1 MEKNPAPLDNQD
13 EKVVHLQLD
22 ASFFFERAVRSLNR
36 QRYDKAIK
44 YFRLAMEKEPDNAA
58 NYCNFAG
65 ILAELGRYKESNQM
79 LEMVIYQIDPTLYEC
94 LFYMASNAT
103 NMGDFETAED
113 YLLEYVSHEPD
124 GEYVEEA
131 EDLLYMISF
140 ELGRPPREPEPEPEP
155 IKLPAHIRK
164 QNQARHHLEEGRFSQ
179 AIPLLEELVA
189 QEPHGLT
196 ARNQLV
202 LAYYDMGRLE
212 EAIQCMEQ
220 VLEIDSSHLHTLCN
234 LAILSHHRNETKQ
247 RQLLLQALR
256 KLVPLQHEH
265 AYTLATTMGIL
276 GEHQMAYRW
285 FYRLLQTAKSPAASL
300 YHYAAVAAYNTGRI
314 REALTYWEE
323 ATAIDA
329 HAYAPSFYSEQV
341 QAWLNQG
348 RSSESN
354 PVIPYQY
361 HLSFAEEMFKTDA
374 WKPHPHLLTELQVD
388 PLFRSSIFQALH
400 QGDRHTKR
408 QVLHLLGWIHDQEVE
423 QALRQFLLR
432 PEEDEE
438 LKQIALLILHHMGE
452 ELPLPVWMHAPKG
465 EVVALAAKP
474 SLPTSWQQVI
484 QCCLQKIKE
493 YDSDP
498 SREMEKSLQKVQV
511 KWSERDHNLLPPVG
525 KVEAWA
531 AALEYIVAKRHGIK
545 VTQREVS
552 QKYHIAISTLAK
564 HVKQLTP
571 VAQNLLHELGSP

>member
-1 MEKNPAPLDNQD
+1 MEKNPSPLDNQD

-44 YFRLAMEKEPDNAA
+44 YFRLAMEKEPDNTA

-65 ILAELGRYKESNQM
+65 ILAELGRYEESNEM
-79 LEMVIYQIDPTLYEC
+79 LEIVVYQIDPTLYEC
-94 LFYMASNAT
+94 LFYMANNAA

-113 YLLEYVSHEPD
+113 YLLAYLSHEPD

-155 IKLPAHIRK
+155 VKLPAHIRK
-164 QNQARHHLEEGRFSQ
+164 QHQARHHLEEGRFAQ

-189 QEPHGLT
+189 QEPHFLT

-202 LAYYDMGRLE
+202 LAYYYMGRLE
-212 EAIQCMEQ
+212 EAMQCMEQ
-220 VLEIDSSHLHTLCN
+220 VLEIDASHLHTLCN
-234 LAILSHHRNETKQ
+234 LAILSHHMNETKQ

-256 KLVPLQHEH
+256 KLVPLQQEH
-265 AYTLATTMGIL
+265 AYKLATTMGVL
-276 GEHQMAYRW
+276 GEHQMAYRL
-285 FYRLLQTAKSPAASL
+285 FYRLLQTAKSPEASL

-329 HAYAPSFYSEQV
+329 HSYVPSFYLEQV
-341 QAWLNQG
+341 QSWVNQG
-348 RSSESN
+348 RSPKSN

-400 QGDRHTKR
+400 HGDRHTKLH
-408 QVLHLLGWIHDQEVE
+408 VLHVLGWIHDQEVE

-438 LKQIALLILHHMGE
+438 LKKIALLILHHMKE
-452 ELPLPVWMHAPKG
+452 ELPFPAWMHEQKG

-474 SLPTSWQQVI
+474 SPPTSWQQVI

-493 YDSDP
+493 YDADP

-511 KWSERDHNLLPPVG
+511 KWSELDQDLLPTVG

-531 AALEYIVAKRHGIK
+531 AALEYTVAKLHGIK

-571 VAQNLLHELGSP
+571 VAQNLLHELGSL